1 MAMISF
7 EKAFEI
13 VMNSC
18 FKMGSEI
25 IPFTDSLNRILAGDV
40 VSDID
45 MPPFNKSSVDGFAC
59 RKSDMGSDLEIIET
73 IPAGVWPASE
83 VGKGQ
88 CSRIMTGA
96 PVPDGADCVVMVEDT
111 ELTSIGKM
119 RFRGSYTK
127 ENIARKGEDVH
138 KDDIVLKKGKIIR
151 PQDIAVMASVG
162 HIAVTVSRLPDVAVI
177 SSGSELVEPSEIPV
191 VSQIRNSNS
200 SQLMAQVS
208 RAGASGKYY
217 GIAEDNEERTL
228 LIVKKA
234 ISENDIIIITGGV
247 SMGDFDFVPSVLERA
262 GVKILFNRV
271 AVQPGKPTT
280 FGLQPGAVIFG
291 LPGNPVS
298 SFIQF
303 ELLIR
308 PLIYKMM
315 GYEWQPLII
324 RLPMNEKYK
333 RKSADRM
340 ALIPVTITGDGFV
353 SPVEF
358 HGSAH
363 ISAFSEAI
371 GITALPVGKLILE
384 KGEIV
389 SVRPI

>member
-1 MAMISF
+1 MEMILF
-7 EKAFEI
+7 EQAFDI
-13 VMNSC
+13 VMNSAL
-18 FKMGSEI
+18 KMDTEV
-25 IPFTDSLNRILAGDV
+25 IPFTGSLNRILAGDV

-59 RKSDMGSDLEIIET
+59 RKGDLGSDLEIMET
-73 IPAGVWPASE
+73 IPAGVWPARE
-83 VGKGQ
+83 IGKGQ

-96 PVPDGADCVVMVEDT
+96 PVPPGADCVVMVEDT
-111 ELTSIGKM
+111 ELTSSGTMK
-119 RFRGSYTK
+119 FTGSFTRD
-127 ENIARKGEDVH
+127 NIARKGEDVH
-138 KDDIVLKKGKIIR
+138 KDDIVLKKGRIIR

-162 HIAVTVSRLPDVAVI
+162 HIAVTVSRMPDVAVI
-177 SSGSELVEPSEIPV
+177 SSGSELVEPSEIPAI
-191 VSQIRNSNS
+191 SQIRNSNS

-208 RAGASGKYY
+208 RAGASGQYY
-217 GIAEDNEERTL
+217 GIVADNEEQTL
-228 LIVKKA
+228 SIVKKA

-247 SMGDFDFVPSVLERA
+247 SMGDFDFIPSVLERA
-262 GVKILFNRV
+262 GVKILFKRV

-280 FGLQPGAVIFG
+280 FGLHPRAVIFG

-315 GYEWQPLII
+315 GYEWQPMII
-324 RLPMNEKYK
+324 RLPMNKQYI
-333 RKSADRM
+333 RKSVDRM
-340 ALIPVTITGDGFV
+340 AFIPVTITSGGFV
-353 SPVEF
+353 SSVEF

-363 ISAFSEAI
+363 ISALSDAM
-371 GITALPVGKLILE
+371 GIISIPAGKPIIE

-389 SVRPI
+389 SVRQI

>member
-1 MAMISF
+1 MEMILF
-7 EKAFEI
+7 EQACEI
-13 VMNSC
+13 VMNSAL
-18 FKMGSEI
+18 KMDTEV
-25 IPFTDSLNRILAGDV
+25 IPFTVSLNRILAGDV

-59 RKSDMGSDLEIIET
+59 RKSDLGSDLEIIET
-73 IPAGVWPASE
+73 IPAGVWPARDI
-83 VGKGQ
+83 GKGQ

-96 PVPDGADCVVMVEDT
+96 PVPFGADCVVMVEDT
-111 ELTSIGKM
+111 ELTSTGTMKFM
-119 RFRGSYTK
+119 GSFTK

-138 KDDIVLKKGKIIR
+138 KDDIVLKKGRIIR

-162 HIAVTVSRLPDVAVI
+162 HIAVTVSKMPDIAVI
-177 SSGSELVEPSEIPV
+177 SSGSELVEPSEIPAI
-191 VSQIRNSNS
+191 SQIRNSNS

-217 GIAEDNEERTL
+217 GIAADNAEQTL
-228 LIVKKA
+228 SIVNKA
-234 ISENDIIIITGGV
+234 ISENDITIITGGV

-262 GVKILFNRV
+262 GVKILFKRI

-280 FGLQPGAVIFG
+280 FGLHPGAVIFG

-315 GYEWQPLII
+315 GYEWQPMII
-324 RLPMNEKYK
+324 RLPMNEKYI
-333 RKSADRM
+333 RKSVDRM
-340 ALIPVTITGDGFV
+340 ALIPVTITSEGFV

-363 ISAFSEAI
+363 ISALSDAM
-371 GITALPVGKLILE
+371 GIISIPVGKPIIE

-389 SVRPI
+389 SVRQI